1 MKQLIRK
8 TALSV
13 LGSAPVYQ
21 ALQRRAL
28 RDNPITILCYHTL
41 GTDHESMD
49 AWTVLR
55 ADDFRQHIQ
64 FLRSQ
69 YDIVSLDQALAGPGN
84 AQRPQVVLTF
94 DDGDIG
100 LHTHLLPILRA
111 ETLPVTIYIATAQIE
126 HQQPYWFDRVMNALQ
141 NPSGCQIDL
150 RGAGL
155 GLYTV
160 PASTGTPKDP
170 ARWQAISDILEHLKT
185 VSPRV
190 RENLS
195 ADILRQVGEFTA
207 VTTPL
212 HPLTLDQLKELAAN
226 PNVTIGAHSHCHNL
240 LDQIPIAEALDS
252 ISHSRQLLRDWTGQ
266 GVCHFAY
273 PNGNH
278 NKAVEE
284 IVTQAGFSSATVLDN
299 HLAPRDANLYA
310 LSRLAI
316 GRYDQIAR
324 LKLRLVNR

>member
-21 ALQRRAL
+21 VLQRRAL

-41 GTDHESMD
+41 GADHEPMD

-55 ADDFRQHIQ
+55 TEDFHQHIR
-64 FLRSQ
+64 FLRCH
-69 YDIVSLDQALAGPGN
+69 YDIVSLNQALAGPGN
-84 AQRPQVVLTF
+84 TGRPQVVLTF

-100 LHTHLLPILRA
+100 LHAHLLPILRA

-126 HQQPYWFDRVMNALQ
+126 RGQPYWFDRVMNALQ
-141 NPSGCQIDL
+141 NPSGCEIDL
-150 RGAGL
+150 RSAGL
-155 GLYTV
+155 GQYSV

-185 VSPRV
+185 VPPGV
-190 RENLS
+190 REDLS
-195 ADILRQVGEFTA
+195 TDILRQAGEFTA

-240 LDQIPIAEALDS
+240 LDQIPIAEVMAS
-252 ISHSRQLLRDWTGQ
+252 ISHSRQMLRDWTGQ
-266 GVCHFAY
+266 DVCHFAY

-284 IVTQAGFSSATVLDN
+284 AVAEAGFSSATVLDN
-299 HLAPRDANLYA
+299 HLAIRDADPYI

-316 GRYDQIAR
+316 GRYDEAAR
-324 LKLRLVNR
+324 LKLHMVRQ